1 MKISQLWFSEISQ
14 TENLMREKRGKIFP
28 KNDPGGVKLYEL
40 KMILMAL
47 KSNAQVKHGL
57 GYWNNLN
64 LRYKT
69 VYIYGINLRFKTIFE
84 AAKFNIHDIIRI
96 NKNKSCAPC
105 P

>member
-1 MKISQLWFSEISQ
+1 
-14 TENLMREKRGKIFP
+14 
-28 KNDPGGVKLYEL
+28 
-40 KMILMAL
+40 MILMAL

-69 VYIYGINLRFKTIFE
+69 VFE
-84 AAKFNIHDIIRI
+84 AAKFNIDDIIRI
-96 NKNKSCAPC
+96 NKNKSYAPC

>member
-57 GYWNNLN
+57 GYWNNSN

-69 VYIYGINLRFKTIFE
+69 VFE